1 MKVFA
6 FTALA
11 VMAQDEVDRK
21 VPPRT
26 PSDRIA
32 QLKRHVGRLMVDH
45 FPECAKN
52 SVWEEKL
59 TKVLS
64 RAESAFERS
73 CGFFDPDLPHGGPSP
88 ARRRRQADDDE
99 VRYSETDAIAS
110 INGITGGIRKF
121 AERYISECGGQ
132 KANKHIVN
140 HANKWRAKLTSK
152 FENGC

>member
-11 VMAQDEVDRK
+11 VMAQEEDRK
-21 VPPRT
+21 VPPQT
-26 PSDRIA
+26 PGQRIE

-45 FPECAKN
+45 FDGCAKRAT
-52 SVWEEKL
+52 WEDKL
-59 TKVLS
+59 TKILS
-64 RAESAFERS
+64 RAEAAFNRD
-73 CGFFDPDLPHGGPSP
+73 CGFFDPNVANGGPSP
-88 ARRRRQADDDE
+88 SRRRRQADDDE

-121 AERYISECGGQ
+121 ADRYISECGGQ

-140 HANKWRAKLTSK
+140 KANKWRSKLTDK
-152 FENGC
+152 FNNGC